1 MPSNRRRNKRLEAL
15 KAWLSTMWMRSW
27 ASRAVIALAL
37 LFPIL
42 SLAAIVNLQQER
54 DSYSYVVRST
64 NWIAFQLE
72 LELHRFLST
81 LDHYRLGEQS
91 TDEAMVVQRFDILW
105 SRLDVAMNGVEG
117 EGVRRL
123 ASTERLFPEMLAA
136 LTRADA
142 VILNLADADAGRLRD
157 VRETLGAF
165 EESVHD
171 VALAMQFG
179 EGHEHLVS
187 RIEVSQDRTLI
198 GVAALVLTGML
209 AVLVL
214 YWQNSRSRALLREQ
228 SALREKADAAN
239 RAKSLFLAN
248 MSHELRTPLNAI
260 LGFSQLLSCEMLGPL
275 GNPKYKEY
283 SEDIITSSEHLLE
296 VISDLLD
303 MARIEAGYT
312 QFEEGVVDLAQEAR
326 RAVAILEE
334 TAGIRGI
341 RIEMPD
347 PLPRDKLWGDA
358 RMVRQMILNLTS
370 NAIKFSHPGGVVR
383 IHYGFHEESAYIAIA
398 DEGVGIAEG
407 DLQRI
412 CEPFVQVDENFDRRH
427 EGSGLGLALV
437 KAFARLHDAGLS
449 LQSAL
454 GKGTIASVRF
464 PKDRTVAET
473 EGPEGKEEKDDPA
486 RHEPSDPSSILQ
498 DRVEAAWR

>member
-1 MPSNRRRNKRLEAL
+1 MAPKRRRNKRVEAL
-15 KAWLSTMWMRSW
+15 KDRLAAIWMRRW
-27 ASRAVIALAL
+27 ASRVVIALAL
-37 LFPIL
+37 VFPAL
-42 SLAAIVNLQQER
+42 SIAAVVNLQHER
-54 DSYSYVVRST
+54 DSYSYVVRSN

-72 LELHRFLST
+72 LELHRFLSI
-81 LDHYRLGEQS
+81 LDRYRLGGQS
-91 TDEAMVVQRFDILW
+91 ADAAAVVQRFDILW

-117 EGVRRL
+117 KGVRRVE
-123 ASTERLFPEMLAA
+123 TTGPLFADLLAA
-136 LTRADA
+136 LEWADPVVQDIAA
-142 VILNLADADAGRLRD
+142 VDADRLRA
-157 VRETLGAF
+157 VRETFGAF
-165 EESVHD
+165 EEPVHD

-179 EGHEHLVS
+179 AGHEYLVAS
-187 RIEVSQDRTLI
+187 IEASQRRTVI
-198 GVAALVLTGML
+198 GVVALVLTGML

-214 YWQNSRSRALLREQ
+214 HWQNSRTRVLLRAQ

-260 LGFSQLLSCEMLGPL
+260 LGFSQLLNSEMLGPL

-283 SEDIITSSEHLLE
+283 TGDIIASSEHLLE

-312 QFEEGVVDLAQEAR
+312 QFEEGVVDLAREAR
-326 RAVAILEE
+326 RATAILEE
-334 TAGIRGI
+334 TAGLRGI

-347 PLPRDKLWGDA
+347 PMPTDKLWADA
-358 RMVRQMILNLTS
+358 RMVRQIILNLTS

-383 IHYGFHEESAYIAIA
+383 IHYGFRDEAAYIVVT

-407 DLQRI
+407 DLHRI
-412 CEPFVQVDENFDRRH
+412 CEPFVQLDEDYDRSH

-454 GKGTIASVRF
+454 GRGTIASVRF
-464 PKDRTVAET
+464 PKDRTIAE
-473 EGPEGKEEKDDPA
+473 EA
-486 RHEPSDPSSILQ
+486 RVDG
-498 DRVEAAWR
+498 AADAMSMDA